1 MTTTGE
7 VRGRVVESTR
17 YGPVPLKITAHADD
31 AVLHLRATGTFDA
44 ETAPTLSKLIG
55 CLGGMARSKV
65 VVDLRDAH
73 VIDDEGMAELARCR
87 EEVER
92 DGRRFAVLLPHVVV
106 PA

>member
-7 VRGRVVESTR
+7 VRGPVVESTR

-31 AVLHLRATGTFDA
+31 AVLHLRATGRFDA
-44 ETAPTLSKLIG
+44 ETAPTLSKLLS
-55 CLGGMARSKV
+55 CLAGMARSKV
-65 VVDLRDAH
+65 VVDLRGAH
-73 VIDDEGMAELARCR
+73 VVDDEGMAELARCR

-92 DGRRFAVLLPHVVV
+92 DGRRFAVLLPRVVA